1 LADERI
7 SEGDNTRAIRH
18 LSRALE
24 KQYSEYYFYHK
35 MAIANQ
41 YPGDMDAVEE
51 SLVRA
56 RRYARG
62 SEKARFA
69 GKLKALETIAI
80 TSN

>member
-1 LADERI
+1 
-7 SEGDNTRAIRH
+7 
-18 LSRALE
+18 
-24 KQYSEYYFYHK
+24 

-51 SLVRA
+51 SLVRV

-69 GKLKALETIAI
+69 EKLKALETIAI

>member
-1 LADERI
+1 
-7 SEGDNTRAIRH
+7 
-18 LSRALE
+18 
-24 KQYSEYYFYHK
+24 

-41 YPGDMDAVEE
+41 YLGDMGAVEE
-51 SLVRA
+51 SLARA

-69 GKLKALETIAI
+69 VKLKALEAIAI

>member
-1 LADERI
+1 
-7 SEGDNTRAIRH
+7 
-18 LSRALE
+18 
-24 KQYSEYYFYHK
+24 

-69 GKLKALETIAI
+69 GKFKALKKIAI